1 MAKLAAAKE
10 FAYMKALKDSLA
22 LMTWNASCL
31 GISMLTFAGR
41 GISCSHSY
49 RSKPPCCGDVFREA
63 LRSPDDLVEWSDTQ
77 PDVSRM
83 RVRSMRSLCSSCGSF
98 NIQTR
103 HGPRTGRSPCRAGWI
118 LSAEVLERLM
128 RLVVRLVPILAQQS
142 RSPGVRFDWAGC

>member
-63 LRSPDDLVEWSDTQ
+63 LRSTGRP
-77 PDVSRM
+77 SRM
-83 RVRSMRSLCSSCGSF
+83 E
-98 NIQTR
+98 R
-103 HGPRTGRSPCRAGWI
+103 HS
-118 LSAEVLERLM
+118 
-128 RLVVRLVPILAQQS
+128 
-142 RSPGVRFDWAGC
+142 AGCVPDACEVDAKPLFQLRQLQHPNQARAKDGPKPMQGGVDSLS